1 MKEVYGEIVQGKYIV
16 QMDGHADGDPIVCS
30 AISGITYALLGY
42 LINAT
47 EDGLA
52 IPYKNDVAP
61 GHVDIMYGIDDDI
74 IPVFHMFMIGLMQIE
89 KKYPD
94 LIRCEINF

>member
-1 MKEVYGEIVQGKYIV
+1 MTEVLGSIEHGRYSI

-42 LINAT
+42 LANAT

-52 IPYKNDVAP
+52 IPYKNEVES
-61 GHVDIMYGIDDDI
+61 GHIDILYEVDDDI
-74 IPVFHMFMIGLMQIE
+74 IPVFHMFMIGLMQIQ

-94 LIRCEINF
+94 LIHCEINF

>member
-1 MKEVYGEIVQGKYIV
+1 MTEVYGSIEHGRYIV

-94 LIRCEINF
+94 LIRCKINF

>member
-1 MKEVYGEIVQGKYIV
+1 MTEVYGEVDHGRYKV

-30 AISGITYALLGY
+30 AISGIAYALLGY
-42 LINAT
+42 LMNAT

-52 IPYKNDVAP
+52 IPYKRDISS
-61 GHVDIMYGIDDDI
+61 GHVDIVYEIDEDI
-74 IPVFHMFMIGLMQIE
+74 SPVFHMFMIGLMQIE

-94 LIRCEINF
+94 LIHCEINF